1 MQCKRRLVIVTV
13 GSVIVCVVK
22 RKSAIVE
29 LDDVRRQVV
38 QSRRPLG
45 AQRLC
50 CADDHVAVMQTL
62 LVAVDGQQPGARAGV
77 GEYGVLAAQRRGV
90 VDVPLLP
97 QRSLATAATLADEPL
112 RRQDAVDQRHERRV
126 DVHLVEPVLELPP
139 ADRMRREPPRTDDLP
154 YMYNRRIDNKLCL
167 VYRTTV
173 NNRTF
178 ILRLF
183 SFPLPY
189 YVHLLKH
196 IRQTVHNAQ

>member
-50 CADDHVAVMQTL
+50 GADDHVSVMQTL
-62 LVAVDGQQPGARAGV
+62 LVAVDGQQPGAGAGV
-77 GEYGVLAAQRRGV
+77 GEHGVLAAQRRGV

-97 QRSLATAATLADEPL
+97 
-112 RRQDAVDQRHERRV
+112 
-126 DVHLVEPVLELPP
+126 
-139 ADRMRREPPRTDDLP
+139 
-154 YMYNRRIDNKLCL
+154 
-167 VYRTTV
+167 
-173 NNRTF
+173 
-178 ILRLF
+178 
-183 SFPLPY
+183 
-189 YVHLLKH
+189 
-196 IRQTVHNAQ
+196 